1 MLNVSWYIYCIYILY
16 DIKYIYIRFTPTYHK
31 VQNTIPNG
39 LVEISGTEMLYG
51 LLGIYS
57 HMLDPMSTIAGH
69 YHIYIYLMFIY
80 LLHPK
85 LEVYCVYWCLLCLLM
100 FIVGSLPHWYWW
112 YFLHS
117 NATKKKRGLIRCCSA
132 RLGEIIDE
140 FIVFLSDPNLRPAK
154 IVSLNITHMLHG
166 AGIFTNIC
174 PKNHPNVGKYTIYGA
189 YG

>member
-1 MLNVSWYIYCIYILY
+1 MVIFHSFLNVYQRVNYGCWMYLDISIVSIYYIIL
-16 DIKYIYIRFTPTYHK
+16 YIYIRFTPTYHK
-31 VQNTIPNG
+31 VQNAIPNG

-117 NATKKKRGLIRCCSA
+117 NAKKKPGLNSLLLCQTRRNYWWIHR
-132 RLGEIIDE
+132 
-140 FIVFLSDPNLRPAK
+140 VFEWSQFTTSKNRIAK
-154 IVSLNITHMLHG
+154 YNPYAPWCWNIYQHL
-166 AGIFTNIC
+166 
-174 PKNHPNVGKYTIYGA
+174 P
-189 YG
+189 